1 MSGATLTGA
10 VIVRGDGPSRAS
22 LSVSDDTI
30 VSVSPSDAPT
40 IDLSGHL
47 ILPGLINAHDHLD
60 QNAVPALRSVRPV
73 ANSYEWAAAFGSHFQ
88 RPEVAS
94 AMAVPR
100 ETRCWHGALKN
111 LLAGTTTVAHHDPWI
126 GVLDAA
132 DFPVRL
138 LRRFGWCHSL
148 RKAPREGLVGKL
160 LNRAAPLLGWPHP
173 YGPSLAASFRST
185 PADAPWIIHLAEGT
199 DAITKGELDRLDRL
213 GALAANTVA
222 VHGVGFSPDDVERII
237 LRGAAVVW
245 CPSSNLSLL
254 DTTLSPGRLFEAGRL
269 ALGTDARVSGSRD
282 LLEELRVA
290 AAHSRLAPRDLLR
303 LVTADAARVLAMP
316 EVGGVAPGQ
325 RADLAILRDDG
336 RDPATQVLALARADL
351 RAIVRDG
358 KPALGDPDLAGW
370 FATAGV
376 ETVSVMLDGRPK
388 LLARRFA
395 RADALALE
403 PGLVSVSS

>member
-1 MSGATLTGA
+1 MRFRPLP
-10 VIVRGDGPSRAS
+10 VRC
-22 LSVSDDTI
+22 
-30 VSVSPSDAPT
+30 APF
-40 IDLSGHL
+40 
-47 ILPGLINAHDHLD
+47 
-60 QNAVPALRSVRPV
+60 
-73 ANSYEWAAAFGSHFQ
+73 ANSYEWAAAFGPHFQ
-88 RPEVAS
+88 RPEVAA

-173 YGPSLAASFRST
+173 YGPSLAASFRAT

-237 LRGAAVVW
+237 VRGAAVVW

-254 DTTLSPGRLFEAGRL
+254 GTTLSPGRLFEAGRL

-325 RADLAILRDDG
+325 RADSAILRDDG
-336 RDPATQVLALARADL
+336 RDPAVQVLALARADL

-358 KPALGDPDLAGW
+358 KPAIGDPDLAGW
-370 FATAGV
+370 FA
-376 ETVSVMLDGRPK
+376 DGR
-388 LLARRFA
+388 RRDRIGHAGWAAEAA
-395 RADALALE
+395 RAPVRPCRRARARARAGQRFELAPSCDQRRGRRDAGRRCNPIGRTAH
-403 PGLVSVSS
+403 LVAGIDFLLRARQTRS